1 VIDYGVAPGGVFSM
15 FAIVAASGKQFRVTE
30 GDRILVDLI
39 AEEVGKTVRL
49 DSVLLL
55 GGGDSPLVGKPFVP
69 GAAVE
74 ALVLGHRAG
83 DKVVVFKYKAK
94 SRYRRKY
101 GHRARL
107 TELKI
112 SAIHQPGSGEREL
125 AQGAPVGETA
135 APAGASTAR
144 RRRGKARQDKE

>member
-1 VIDYGVAPGGVFSM
+1 MIDYDVALVGASSM
-15 FAIVAASGKQFRVTE
+15 FAIIAASGKQFRVTE
-30 GDRILVDLI
+30 GDRIVVDRI

-49 DSVLLL
+49 YSVLLL
-55 GGGDSPLVGKPFVP
+55 GGSDEPLVGKPFVA

-83 DKVVVFKYKAK
+83 DKVVVFKYKPK

-101 GHRARL
+101 GQRPRL

-112 SAIHQPGSGEREL
+112 SAIREPG
-125 AQGAPVGETA
+125 
-135 APAGASTAR
+135 
-144 RRRGKARQDKE
+144 ARQDEE

>member
-1 VIDYGVAPGGVFSM
+1 MIDYGVALAGASSM
-15 FAIVAASGKQFRVTE
+15 FAIIAASGKQFRVTE
-30 GDRILVDLI
+30 GDRIVVDRI

-55 GGGDSPLVGKPFVP
+55 GGSDEPLVGKPFVA

-83 DKVVVFKYKAK
+83 DKVVVFKYKPK

-101 GHRARL
+101 GQRPRL

-112 SAIHQPGSGEREL
+112 SAIREPG
-125 AQGAPVGETA
+125 
-135 APAGASTAR
+135 
-144 RRRGKARQDKE
+144 ARQDEE

>member
-1 VIDYGVAPGGVFSM
+1 MIDYDVALVGASSM
-15 FAIVAASGKQFRVTE
+15 FTIIAASGKQFRVTE
-30 GDRILVDLI
+30 GDRIVVDRI

-55 GGGDSPLVGKPFVP
+55 GGGDEPLVGKPFVA

-83 DKVVVFKYKAK
+83 DKVVVFKYKPK

-101 GHRARL
+101 GQRPRL

-112 SAIHQPGSGEREL
+112 SAIREPG
-125 AQGAPVGETA
+125 
-135 APAGASTAR
+135 AR
-144 RRRGKARQDKE
+144 LDEE